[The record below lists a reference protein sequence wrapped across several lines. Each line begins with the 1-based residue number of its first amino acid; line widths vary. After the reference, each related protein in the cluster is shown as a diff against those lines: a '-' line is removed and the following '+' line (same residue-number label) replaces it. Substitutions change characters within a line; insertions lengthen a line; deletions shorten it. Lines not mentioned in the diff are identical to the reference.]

1 MNKYLYLPT
10 WLILRSMWRFLPKSH
25 YWKICYRNPF
35 SLENWAKHATDLT
48 KQLSIMMWF
57 TGSCAALLLFIH
69 LAR

>member
-10 WLILRSMWRFLPKSH
+10 WLIMRSVWRFLPKGH
-25 YWKICYRNPF
+25 YWKICYRKPF

-48 KQLSIMMWF
+48 KEFSNVLWISGGGAIWLI
-57 TGSCAALLLFIH
+57 CVI